1 MIYLKIYLLMNNYC
15 SVTITHIDIE
25 SGNKIN
31 SLLESNQLIYN
42 IIKNKNIYSLD
53 FIINNYDID
62 MNKVLYN
69 NLMET
74 FCIITEE
81 DYKSLISL
89 MYNDAKQLINY
100 NDNYYIIKMEIHFN
114 FKSNSNQVNEIKKK
128 FN

>member
-1 MIYLKIYLLMNNYC
+1 MNNYC